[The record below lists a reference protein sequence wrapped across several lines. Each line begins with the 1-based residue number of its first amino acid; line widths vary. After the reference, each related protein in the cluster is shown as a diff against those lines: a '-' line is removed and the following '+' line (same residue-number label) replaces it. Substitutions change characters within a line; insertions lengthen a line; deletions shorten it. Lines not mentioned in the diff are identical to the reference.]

1 MKMQLNDQK
10 ARDVISQELR
20 TNLLV
25 EAGAGSGKTEE
36 MAKRIL
42 ALINSGHRYIG
53 EIVAITFTRKA
64 ANELRERIRTT
75 LEKEYAKTGYERYK
89 TALDNIHECFIGT
102 IHSFCAK
109 MLRERPIEAG
119 VDPGFEEIDD
129 VRDEIIRQITWE
141 TFVMDADEDDKKI
154 LRLMNDF
161 NVRDASAKALLKAV
175 CDNQDIDFDVP
186 NDDKSS
192 LQDLFDT
199 VREVL
204 KDLYSLIR
212 ESYDDIPDAV
222 ERGAARA
229 DNLQQNMI
237 KFRRKTRGKKSADLT
252 NRELID
258 ILMVFS
264 AKSSVSVVQKC
275 WGDSTSEKKSA
286 KDIGI
291 KFQDFREE
299 RLAPVIER
307 ISASVYNYLL
317 VPFALKAKD
326 VYMQYKRTVAE
337 LNFQDLLMKT
347 SQLLRDYPEVRTYF
361 QSKYKTLLI
370 DEFQDTDPIQAE
382 IAMFLTGNEVE
393 EKLWQKITPREGSLF
408 VVGDPKQSIYGFRR
422 ADFRL
427 YNRFKKHVKDTGGK
441 IVELKTNFRATNDLG
456 YWNNAVFPKLL
467 TGEDQAV
474 FTEMDTV
481 LPASEDTIS
490 GVAFYRIDAKTNAEI
505 LAVESMNLVR
515 IISYLVQNEKITERV
530 KGEGDNYLLLKRQVQ
545 YKDIMVLARKKKQ
558 LELIANAVAASG
570 VPVRITGADIT
581 KRTSEFIYFA
591 ELIRMLAYPEDNAYI
606 YNVMRGDFFGFTM
619 RELFIFKKYGG
630 DFRIYFDFD
639 EFYKRNT
646 RHCTQNPDRIVS
658 DGTVQILTA
667 MNLDPEVMAIF
678 EKVRECFTK
687 LRQFSDYIQNLAPA
701 AATERIIEELGI
713 MRIHLTSNEKLSGF
727 GSFVSLIEKIR
738 LKKISDIWG
747 LNLFLD
753 ELSAMI
759 ESGFEEDIDIEGK
772 DVDAVRFMN
781 VHKAKGLEAPIVIL
795 AAPCS
800 GTLPDPSFYTEQIVA
815 EDGAVNNYGYI
826 RIKKNPEVVFSKA
839 FYEPI
844 NWNEVEDK
852 ARRSEEL
859 ESDRLLY
866 VAATRAK
873 NLLIISDSAAKDAQW
888 EKLMSLLPSGTM
900 NILEK
905 AYRAESC
912 VIRDEHEITD
922 SEIAAFD
929 DELERMRSDRNA
941 VFTANRP
948 TYKMLAPS
956 HETKRVRT
964 DEEPGDDDFEK
975 SIVEN
980 TIEVTINGDETSIRA
995 DKLSIGRIVHSV
1007 LDVLISDESMLLE
1020 TMDLILKDNTEEHI
1034 TKEFLQSIADGFKR
1048 HPLWAQLKSSDA
1060 VYTEV
1065 PFSYKAPVDSKFSG
1079 ETPEEDMYINGYID
1093 LVFKGDDGWVIID
1106 FKTHDSKEVAHDI
1119 RSSYDNQLDIYKE
1132 VWEKITGEPV
1142 VKTDVF
1148 FILKRVQSS

>member
-1 MKMQLNDQK
+1 MKMELNDQK
-10 ARDVISQELR
+10 ARDAISQELR
-20 TNLLV
+20 ANLLV

-75 LEKEYAKTGYERYK
+75 LEKEYAATGIERCK

-141 TFVMDADEDDKKI
+141 SFVMDADGDDKRI
-154 LRLMNDF
+154 LRLMDDF
-161 NVRDASAKALLKAV
+161 NVSEGSAKVLLKAV

-186 NDDKSS
+186 NDDTSS

-204 KDLYSLIR
+204 KELYSLIR
-212 ESYDDIPDAV
+212 ESYDDIPDSV
-222 ERGAARA
+222 KRGTARA
-229 DNLQQNMI
+229 DNLQKSMI
-237 KFRRKTRGKKSADLT
+237 TFRRKTRGIKSADLT

-264 AKSSVSVVQKC
+264 TKSSVYVVQKC
-275 WGDSTSEKKSA
+275 WGASASERQNA
-286 KDIGI
+286 KEIGVE
-291 KFQDFREE
+291 FQGFREE
-299 RLAPVIER
+299 TVAPLIER
-307 ISASVYNYLL
+307 IGASVYSYLL

-326 VYMQYKRTVAE
+326 AYMQYKRAVAE

-347 SQLLRDYPEVRTYF
+347 SQLLKDYPEVRRYF

-382 IAMFLTGNEVE
+382 IAMYLTGSEIE
-393 EKLWQKITPREGSLF
+393 EKLWHKITPREGSLF

-427 YNRFKKHVKDTGGK
+427 YNRFKEHVKNTGGE

-456 YWNNAVFPKLL
+456 YWNNEVFPELL
-467 TGEDQAV
+467 KGEDQAV

-481 LPASEDTIS
+481 LPALEDTIS

-505 LAVESMNLVR
+505 LAVESMDLVR
-515 IISYLVQNEKITERV
+515 IISYLVGNEKITERV
-530 KGEGDNYLLLKRQVQ
+530 KDEGDNFLLIKRQVQ

-558 LELIANAVAASG
+558 LEQIANAVAASG
-570 VPVRITGADIT
+570 IPVRITGADIT

-606 YNVMRGDFFGFTM
+606 YNVMRGDFFGFSI
-619 RELFIFKKYGG
+619 REIFKFKKYGG

-639 EFYKRNT
+639 EFYKKNA
-646 RHCTQNPDRIVS
+646 I
-658 DGTVQILTA
+658 
-667 MNLDPEVMAIF
+667 DPEVMAIF
-678 EKVRECFTK
+678 EKVRECFKK
-687 LRQFSDYIQNLAPA
+687 LRLFSDYIQNLAPA

-713 MRIHLTSNEKLSGF
+713 MRIHLISNEKLSGF

-747 LNLFLD
+747 LNLFID

-781 VHKAKGLEAPIVIL
+781 VHKSKGLEAPIVIL

-800 GTLPDPSFYTEQIVA
+800 GTLPEPSFYSEQVVA
-815 EDGAVNNYGYI
+815 EDGTVNNYGYI
-826 RIKKNPEVVFSKA
+826 RISKNPEIVFSKK

-844 NWNEVEDK
+844 AWKLIEDK
-852 ARRSEEL
+852 AIRSEEL

-888 EKLMSLLPSGTM
+888 EKLMSMLPSGTM

-905 AYRAESC
+905 AYRAGSW
-912 VIRDEHEITD
+912 VSADEHEITD
-922 SEIAAFD
+922 SKVAVFD
-929 DELERMRSDRNA
+929 DELECMKTQRNA
-941 VFTANRP
+941 AFAANRP
-948 TYKMLAPS
+948 TYKMFAPS
-956 HETKRVRT
+956 HDAKRLRSD
-964 DEEPGDDDFEK
+964 DEESGTDDFEK

-980 TIEVTINGDETSIRA
+980 TIEVIINSDETGIRA
-995 DKLSIGRIVHSV
+995 DKLSIGRIVHNV
-1007 LDVLISDESMLLE
+1007 LDVLISDESALPE
-1020 TMDLILKDNTEEHI
+1020 TIDLILKDNTDEHI
-1034 TKEFLQSIADGFKR
+1034 TEEFLQSIVDGFKR
-1048 HPLWAQLKSSDA
+1048 HPLWAQLESSDA

-1065 PFSYKAPVDSKFSG
+1065 PFSYKAPIDSNFFG
-1079 ETPEEDMYINGYID
+1079 EAPEKDTYVNGYID

-1119 RSSYDNQLDIYKE
+1119 RNSYDKQLNIYKE

-1142 VKTDVF
+1142 VITDVF
-1148 FILKRVQSS
+1148 FIMKRVKGQ